1 MVTFDKYVGAGRRRR
16 VRGDI
21 LVEALAFNA
30 TRGHSSPA
38 SESMREERLL
48 QARVAF
54 ILRRILKKS
63 SDLF

>member
-1 MVTFDKYVGAGRRRR
+1 MVTFDKYVGAGHRRR

-21 LVEALAFNA
+21 FVEALAFNA

-38 SESMREERLL
+38 SESMREERSL

-54 ILRRILKKS
+54 IQHRV
-63 SDLF
+63 